1 MLDGEHETTA
11 AWNPKPPLPEL
22 YLEWVLGPGNH
33 SHRVTNDN
41 VIDSFKACGI
51 KAMDG
56 ADDHLIHCLKESNG
70 LTNGLYELTK
80 SREAT
85 E

>member
-1 MLDGEHETTA
+1 MEPKATA
-11 AWNPKPPLPEL
+11 TRAVPRMGARARYN
-22 YLEWVLGPGNH
+22 G
-33 SHRVTNDN
+33 VTNGN

-51 KAMDG
+51 GAMGG

-70 LTNGLYELTK
+70 LTNGLYVLTK